1 MSVRMRKSKKQIE
14 DSDWIYDE
22 EFSKQVKR
30 LYLLM
35 YKKNRKNGREN
46 KWKRK
51 FMDLLKKM
59 M

>member
-1 MSVRMRKSKKQIE
+1 MKRKKIESKYV

-46 KWKRK
+46 KWKRN
-51 FMDLLKKM
+51 FMALLKKM